1 MENQNSEEIKP
12 EFIKPQLSTKLYKNC
27 YLFLQTHYTTKI
39 FDEVCAELGMPK
51 NYLLSSHNWISLE
64 FGKRFASLVRQKTG
78 DPEIYRKIGRTYFSA
93 ETFNAIDHT
102 ILKSLTP
109 GIVLNLI
116 KKNYRISNVACEL
129 QTSKPSRGHLQFN
142 MKSKEPIYIDLV
154 QNTLGAFDSLKEIF
168 DLKAFEC
175 TADFDLEK
183 NPLEFT
189 VHVRYSAYLFLL
201 RRFQKSAFY
210 LVLASIIGF
219 GLQYLESFSGVRLV
233 PILGVLIL
241 AGSIVFTKLYQ
252 SMKVLQKTDNDLHDK
267 NIQKDLTIYEKAEQ
281 LERRFNEANLL
292 KQLSGELISHLE
304 PARVID
310 ETLRACNEHFNFSR
324 VGVFLHSP
332 QRQRLYLS
340 SSLGFQLGGQAANIE
355 FVYPN
360 PNAKDGFFAA
370 VLETGE
376 SSLITDVERY
386 KRSLKPEN
394 RALIEKLSV
403 GSMILAP
410 LQSSKNK
417 FGVLVVARNIG
428 DAPLSP
434 AEVSLVENI
443 GSIFSLYFDNAL
455 NLENESKLRQI
466 FQKYVPKQVLDTIVD
481 SHYLSTGTLQPQR
494 RMIVSF
500 FADLRGFTAATENIP
515 AEQVF
520 ELVNIYCRFLADKLA
535 KYGAIIDNI
544 IGDQVVC
551 FFSPKDASDVDY
563 VSKSF
568 DALTSVITDVSI
580 FQEELTRKGYPAL
593 RFGIGMNYGEASV
606 GSVGTDKKMN
616 FTALGTTVN
625 LAARLQAV
633 CKRFKTGQVVAC
645 LSQSYIE
652 ALGIGEN
659 VHFESQVLRGSTEAT
674 EFVVLS
680 DINFD
685 NFLKK
690 TRKAS

>member
-1 MENQNSEEIKP
+1 METPKSEDIKP

-27 YLFLQTHYTTKI
+27 YLYLQTHYSAKI
-39 FDEVCAELGMPK
+39 FDEACNELEMPK
-51 NYLLSSHNWISLE
+51 SYLLSSANWISLE
-64 FGKRFASLVRQKTG
+64 FGKRFAKLVREKTG
-78 DPEIYRKIGRTYFSA
+78 DPEIYRKIGKSYFSA

-116 KKNYRISNVACEL
+116 KKNYRNSNLACEL
-129 QTSKPSRGHLQFN
+129 QTAKPSRGHLQFT
-142 MKSKEPIYIDLV
+142 MKSKEPIYIDLIL
-154 QNTLGAFDSLKEIF
+154 NTLGAFDALEEIF
-168 DLKAFEC
+168 DLKAFNC
-175 TADFDLEK
+175 TPDYDLEK
-183 NPLEFT
+183 NPLAFT
-189 VHVRYSAYLFLL
+189 IHIKYSAYLFLV
-201 RRFQKSAFY
+201 RRFQKSGIY
-210 LVLASIIGF
+210 LLLAGFIGF
-219 GLQYLESFSGVRLV
+219 GLEYLQSISGVRLV
-233 PILGVLIL
+233 PVLGVLIF
-241 AGSIVFTKLYQ
+241 AGAILFTKLYQ
-252 SMKVLQKTDNDLHDK
+252 SMKVLQKTDDDLHDK
-267 NIQKDLTIYEKAEQ
+267 NIQKDVTIYEKAEQ
-281 LERRFNEANLL
+281 LERRYNEANLL

-304 PARVID
+304 PTRVID

-332 QRQRLYLS
+332 QRQRLFLS
-340 SSLGFQLGGQAANIE
+340 SSLGFQIGGQAPNIE

-376 SSLITDVERY
+376 SALITDVERY
-386 KRSLKPEN
+386 KLTLKAEN
-394 RALIEKLSV
+394 RILIERLCV
-403 GSMILAP
+403 GSMILTP
-410 LQSSKNK
+410 LQSTKNK
-417 FGVLVVARNIG
+417 FGVLVVVRNIG
-428 DAPLSP
+428 DAPLSA

-494 RMIVSF
+494 RTIISF

-515 AEQVF
+515 AEDVF
-520 ELVNIYCRFLADKLA
+520 ELVNIYCKFLADRLA

-551 FFSPKDASDVDY
+551 FFSPKDPSDTEY
-563 VSKSF
+563 IANSF
-568 DALTSVITDVSI
+568 KALTSIITDVAA
-580 FQEELTRKGYPAL
+580 FQEELTSKGYPAL
-593 RFGIGMNYGEASV
+593 RFGIGMNFGEASI
-606 GSVGTDKKMN
+606 GTVGTDKKMN

-633 CKRFKTGQVVAC
+633 CKRYRVGQVVAC

-652 ALGIGEN
+652 VLGLGSN
-659 VHFESQVLRGSTEAT
+659 VDYESQVLRGSTEAT
-674 EFVVLS
+674 EYVVLT
-680 DINFD
+680 DINF
-685 NFLKK
+685 NQFVNKIYK
-690 TRKAS
+690 VS